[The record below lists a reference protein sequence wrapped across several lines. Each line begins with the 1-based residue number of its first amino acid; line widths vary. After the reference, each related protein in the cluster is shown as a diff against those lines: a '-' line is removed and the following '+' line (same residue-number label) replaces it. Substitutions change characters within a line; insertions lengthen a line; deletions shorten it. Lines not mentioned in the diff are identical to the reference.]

1 MIIGVPKEIKDGEH
15 RVSLT
20 PIGAETLAAQGHRVV
35 VETAA
40 GLAAGM
46 PDDAY
51 RQAGAEILADI
62 RAVYQQA
69 EMIVKVKEILPPEY
83 PLLREGQVLFTYI
96 HSANKPDQTQ
106 VLLDSKVV
114 GIAYENVT
122 ADGREFPLLTPM
134 SEIAGEVG

>member
-20 PIGAETLAAQGHRVV
+20 PTGAEMLVAQGHRVV
-35 VETAA
+35 LETAA

-62 RAVYQQA
+62 REATSRRAAPAGA
-69 EMIVKVKEILPPEY
+69 ESPRWTNLAS
-83 PLLREGQVLFTYI
+83 
-96 HSANKPDQTQ
+96 HC
-106 VLLDSKVV
+106 
-114 GIAYENVT
+114 
-122 ADGREFPLLTPM
+122 
-134 SEIAGEVG
+134 

>member
-20 PIGAETLAAQGHRVV
+20 PIGAEMLVAQGHRVV
-35 VETAA
+35 LETAA

-62 RAVYQQA
+62 REVYRQA
-69 EMIVKVKEILPPEY
+69 EMIVKVKEPLESEY
-83 PLLREGQVLFTYI
+83 GLFHEGQILFTYL
-96 HSANKPDQTQ
+96 HLAPAPCSSTSPSTRAAP
-106 VLLDSKVV
+106 S
-114 GIAYENVT
+114 
-122 ADGREFPLLTPM
+122 RP
-134 SEIAGEVG
+134 